1 MKIHSTL
8 TILCLVCTIHC
19 AAAPQK
25 AVSDTLLSARFN
37 QYARENPIEKLYLH
51 QDRTNY
57 YAGETIWFKV
67 YQTLSAPATE
77 ASRIVYIDLS
87 NSKGDIVKQ
96 VKYPL
101 ADGAASGSL
110 SIPEH
115 LHAGHY
121 QLRAYT
127 RWMQNFDPEFFFHRE
142 LTIYGDSEKDKI
154 PQQTTKFKLRFF
166 PEGGNLINELT
177 SRIAFEV
184 VDANTGKGV
193 QTEGVIL
200 NAHGDSIR
208 KFATNHLGKGSFFSS
223 HRKRKI
229 HCPSSRR

>member
-1 MKIHSTL
+1 MHHPLRSSPT
-8 TILCLVCTIHC
+8 
-19 AAAPQK
+19 K

-37 QYARENPIEKLYLH
+37 RYARENPIEKLYLH

-67 YQTLSAPATE
+67 YQTLSSSATE

-121 QLRAYT
+121 QLLCLYPMDA
-127 RWMQNFDPEFFFHRE
+127 EF
-142 LTIYGDSEKDKI
+142 
-154 PQQTTKFKLRFF
+154 
-166 PEGGNLINELT
+166 
-177 SRIAFEV
+177 
-184 VDANTGKGV
+184 
-193 QTEGVIL
+193 
-200 NAHGDSIR
+200 
-208 KFATNHLGKGSFFSS
+208 
-223 HRKRKI
+223 
-229 HCPSSRR
+229 

>member
-1 MKIHSTL
+1 MTIVADSWNTVSHYYLFTTFVHYENTFSINHSLSVMHHPLRSSL
-8 TILCLVCTIHC
+8 T
-19 AAAPQK
+19 K
-25 AVSDTLLSARFN
+25 AISDTLLSARFN
-37 QYARENPIEKLYLH
+37 RYARENPIEKLYLH

-67 YQTLSAPATE
+67 YQTLSSSATE

-87 NSKGDIVKQ
+87 NSKGEIVKQ

-127 RWMQNFDPEFFFHRE
+127 RWMQNFDPEF
-142 LTIYGDSEKDKI
+142 S
-154 PQQTTKFKLRFF
+154 
-166 PEGGNLINELT
+166 
-177 SRIAFEV
+177 
-184 VDANTGKGV
+184 
-193 QTEGVIL
+193 
-200 NAHGDSIR
+200 SIV
-208 KFATNHLGKGSFFSS
+208 N
-223 HRKRKI
+223 
-229 HCPSSRR
+229 